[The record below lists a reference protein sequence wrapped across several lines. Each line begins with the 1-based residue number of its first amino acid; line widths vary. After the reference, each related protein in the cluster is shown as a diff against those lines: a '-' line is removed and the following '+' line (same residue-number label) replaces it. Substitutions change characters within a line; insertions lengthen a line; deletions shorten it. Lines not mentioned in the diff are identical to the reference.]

1 MAENFSYIVF
11 QGWQKFSGTINGIL
25 QCGLGRSKALQWGKK
40 TFWVKCG
47 LNADP
52 FQSFCGLMSHYSHQ
66 NSKRSLKSAYLR
78 NYTFRDKS
86 LCVQLFIMVELM
98 YIIPGDACSRFT
110 PSCLLFPRAAAYL
123 LPSIVQFRL
132 QSITMEKM
140 RPNCG
145 PVHQLRSHADQGHN
159 CGLLW
164 KHCTSSPQKL

>member
-86 LCVQLFIMVELM
+86 LCVHYGRTNVYNPRRCMFKIHPILPAFSQ
-98 YIIPGDACSRFT
+98 S
-110 PSCLLFPRAAAYL
+110 SCLF
-123 LPSIVQFRL
+123 VTF
-132 QSITMEKM
+132 
-140 RPNCG
+140 NCAIQ
-145 PVHQLRSHADQGHN
+145 VTKHYN
-159 CGLLW
+159 EENETFCVKCGLITDHFASLGRMRT
-164 KHCTSSPQKL
+164 KSAIAAFYGSTA